1 MANLMP
7 MFTALNDIKTSYKT
21 IQRAYSNTIVKMIIH
36 NLFILLV
43 KEKKIKHPHTSG
55 DGTGYSLSVTR
66 HYRSVREQKGET
78 VKTNIPV
85 AEKEAVKSEG
95 VVVEKKKKKKLFTY
109 SFAVLDLKS
118 GFYVGYGAS
127 LKSEKA
133 AFDAALVLMGEC
145 GVKPVSICLD
155 QYYAVQSVAELFGR
169 KGVDLYV
176 IPKRNATLKGSRFW
190 RKLVWSL
197 MQYPFLFLSEYY
209 RREKSE
215 SGFSADKRFSGW
227 KIWQKLEDR
236 IHTALMLKG
245 VWHNLIWLGG

>member
-1 MANLMP
+1 
-7 MFTALNDIKTSYKT
+7 
-21 IQRAYSNTIVKMIIH
+21 MIIH

-43 KEKKIKHPHTSG
+43 KEKKIKRPHTSG

-78 VKTNIPV
+78 VKANMSMST
-85 AEKEAVKSEG
+85 EKETGSKVDTGENMKRR
-95 VVVEKKKKKKLFTY
+95 KLFTY
-109 SFAVLDLKS
+109 SFAVLDLES

-127 LKSEKA
+127 LRSEKA

-145 GVKPVSICLD
+145 GVEPVSIRLD
-155 QYYAVQSVAELFGR
+155 QYYACQSVAELFGKNR
-169 KGVDLYV
+169 VDLYV

-190 RKLVWSL
+190 RKLVFCL

-215 SGFSADKRFSGW
+215 SGFSADNRFSGW
-227 KIWQKLEDR
+227 KIWQKREDR
-236 IHTALMLKG
+236 IHTG